1 VPQIKYIND
10 KEALMKEIMINGA
23 PDEQEMLEIYKKS
36 AVQSDPRNLKFRYN
50 YNTNIEGLFRE
61 GKYLQAY

>member
-1 VPQIKYIND
+1 MPHIKYLND
-10 KEALMKEIMINGA
+10 KEALMREIMINGA
-23 PDEQEMLEIYKKS
+23 PDEQELLKVYKKS
-36 AVQSDPRNLKFRYN
+36 AMQSEPRNLNFRYK